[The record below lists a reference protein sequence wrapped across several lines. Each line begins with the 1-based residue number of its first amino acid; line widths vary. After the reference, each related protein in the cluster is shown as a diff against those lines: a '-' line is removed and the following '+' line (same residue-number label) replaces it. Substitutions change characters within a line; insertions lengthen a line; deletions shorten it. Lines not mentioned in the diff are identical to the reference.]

1 MQKFKKNASKDPLSD
16 QLMKP
21 RDGTVTGL
29 GRQRREAHR
38 RRPCARIHAVVV
50 IRAHQ

>member
-1 MQKFKKNASKDPLSD
+1 MQKFKKNATKNPLSD

-21 RDGTVTGL
+21 CDGIVTGL

-38 RRPCARIHAVVV
+38 RRPCARIHVAVV
-50 IRAHQ
+50 IRAHR

>member
-1 MQKFKKNASKDPLSD
+1 MQKFKKNASKYPLLG

-29 GRQRREAHR
+29 GHQRREAHR
-38 RRPCARIHAVVV
+38 RRSCARIHAAVV
-50 IRAHQ
+50 IRAHR